1 MDRSL
6 LSSPPEEFDEEEES
20 CTNLGASSLTSEEE
34 DMFGFRPFFPF
45 LCEYEDEAVAS
56 DAVDG
61 DAPDLPSTEE
71 TAAETESAVFPCDF
85 NELLQPLPL
94 LLLLFC
100 RSGAAAEAREEDSL
114 SLEEVSGLLFSQ
126 PDAEVAMDLVGL
138 NAGIVFTSFLF

>member
-45 LCEYEDEAVAS
+45 LCEYDDEAVAG
-56 DAVDG
+56 DG
-61 DAPDLPSTEE
+61 GAPDLPSTEE
-71 TAAETESAVFPCDF
+71 TEAETESAVFPCDF

-94 LLLLFC
+94 LLLLFW
-100 RSGAAAEAREEDSL
+100 RSGAAAGAREEDSL

-126 PDAEVAMDLVGL
+126 PDAEEAMDLVGL